1 MKILSEFPITD
12 FQIEIRPKMTPN
24 GQISWPLRVCL
35 VDPSSSRGNCGNIKS
50 WFQSNIFQAMRT
62 VLTNY
67 CDTKKQNHVIIPH
80 DSGDMSHVT
89 MTLHVKIYIHIL
101 YHCLWKGY
109 DLSDLSHHRLGF
121 RQEKSLIDQWNSMF
135 LNGFDLEI
143 SITLILLNNLQCLQ
157 PSLSLDSLWFWL
169 KHESA
174 LSVLFWTPYKAD
186 DYSILS

>member
-1 MKILSEFPITD
+1 MFT
-12 FQIEIRPKMTPN
+12 
-24 GQISWPLRVCL
+24 
-35 VDPSSSRGNCGNIKS
+35 
-50 WFQSNIFQAMRT
+50 T
-62 VLTNY
+62 VLVFGTL
-67 CDTKKQNHVIIPH
+67 DKKFRQFDLRNVSFFSIRIFSGHGHVITSGHWWPH
-80 DSGDMSHVT
+80 ESCDMT
-89 MTLHVKIYIHIL
+89 MTLNVKIYVHIL

-169 KHESA
+169 KHESV
-174 LSVLFWTPYKAD
+174 LLELFWTPYIGD